1 MGTPIE
7 TFSLNQNPE
16 TIIRYE
22 VTCLF
27 CGLPTPV
34 PVPGPLT
41 FACHVPRHIS
51 IVRCELCGKD
61 ERRCFGAHN
70 CRQARPNNVSWPRS
84 ARRS

>member
-7 TFSLNQNPE
+7 SISLNQNPE
-16 TIIRYE
+16 TVIRYE

-51 IVRCELCGKD
+51 IVRCELCGKEAPYRTRD
-61 ERRCFGAHN
+61 IVQSSAI
-70 CRQARPNNVSWPRS
+70 CR
-84 ARRS
+84 ARRSRAARN